1 MKTKYILWMTLFLMI
16 SALSA
21 YTQTLPKGMT
31 VKNDYM
37 PGFGLSLGKI
47 VLVQGKAVIVHY
59 HDKQVGYTAKQDM
72 LLYQK
77 DKIITLDNGRVSFQL
92 NDGSQMSMASNATM
106 TINKS
111 VFDPVK
117 KDRSVFMNMPKGKSR
132 FTVRKLSSFRRSAVK
147 IKTSTAIIGV
157 RGSDFIVKATEQTT
171 EIVTLDD
178 TLLEVNSL
186 FDPSAEAVLIQA
198 YERSEVQSQALPTQ
212 PEPVAPEDI
221 DSIMA
226 EFSFSIETA
235 SRIKSPVSKTMTE
248 GKSSKQESSE
258 KQKSSDSLQT
268 SEGSDEPKSGDKK
281 SDEPKS
287 DAPKSGGKKSDE
299 SDAPKSGNMK
309 SDEPQSDVKVAETTE
324 YKAGE
329 TKPAEGQPFVR
340 PGPINNQEVISAPF
354 EEAVFISNDI
364 IEPPEPVE
372 MEISEIMKPPIHI
385 VDDVPVRETP
395 YETIQ
400 DVQRDLVEIQT
411 EDEFKA
417 RLPGLP
423 AKPK

>member
-16 SALSA
+16 SGLSA

-47 VLVQGKAVIVHY
+47 VLVQGRAVIVHY

-77 DKIITLDNGRVSFQL
+77 DKILTLDNGRVSFQL

-157 RGSDFIVKATEQTT
+157 RGSDFIVMASEQTT

-186 FDPSAEAVLIQA
+186 FDPSAEAVLIRA
-198 YERSEVQSQALPTQ
+198 YERSEVQAQALPTQ
-212 PEPVAPEDI
+212 PEPVRPEDI
-221 DSIMA
+221 DSIME
-226 EFSFSIETA
+226 EFSFSLKTA
-235 SRIKSPVSKTMTE
+235 AHVKSPASKTITE
-248 GKSSKQESSE
+248 GKSSKQEASA
-258 KQKSSDSLQT
+258 KQKSSDTLQT
-268 SEGSDEPKSGDKK
+268 SEGSDEPKSDEPKSGDKKSDKPK

-287 DAPKSGGKKSDE
+287 GDKKSD
-299 SDAPKSGNMK
+299 DM
-309 SDEPQSDVKVAETTE
+309 KVAETTE

-329 TKPAEGQPFVR
+329 TKPAEGQPFVQSN
-340 PGPINNQEVISAPF
+340 PIENQAVVSPPM
-354 EEAVFISNDI
+354 EETVLVSNDI
-364 IEPPEPVE
+364 IESPEPVGMDVSHAIE
-372 MEISEIMKPPIHI
+372 PPPIDIIDIGPIHG
-385 VDDVPVRETP
+385 TS
-395 YETIQ
+395 YERIQ
-400 DVQRDLVEIQT
+400 DLQIDIVEDQT
-411 EDEFKA
+411 EDELKSK
-417 RLPGLP
+417 LPGLP
-423 AKPK
+423 ASP

>member
-1 MKTKYILWMTLFLMI
+1 MKTKYILWMTLFFMI

-147 IKTSTAIIGV
+147 IKTRTAIIGV

-268 SEGSDEPKSGDKK
+268 SEGSDEPKSGEPRSGDKK
-281 SDEPKS
+281 SD
-287 DAPKSGGKKSDE
+287 D
-299 SDAPKSGNMK
+299 M
-309 SDEPQSDVKVAETTE
+309 KVAETTE

-329 TKPAEGQPFVR
+329 TKPAEGQPFVQS
-340 PGPINNQEVISAPF
+340 GPIENQSVISAPI

-400 DVQRDLVEIQT
+400 DVQRDLVETQT